1 MIVELPSFLT
11 KTRRLLPRWLV
22 CGLLPVLLGA
32 TSEIAAQQPRL
43 QIEGGTERLQANIRA
58 HITLPELDCDASA
71 VRLGRF
77 MPDIRQSIVRAARAL
92 GYYHLQQQS
101 RFEITETCWQLTV
114 QIEPGLPVTVQ
125 TIDVGVASDRQ
136 LFTSVL
142 EQLPLQEGQQL
153 DQGAYERI
161 KNNLSAQAIEQGFF
175 DARFERSELQ
185 LDLVNNSAIVDL
197 QFDPGPRYRIGEVT
211 IEQTPELSED
221 FIRRFLAFEQGDY
234 YSSESLLEM
243 RNSLNSS
250 HYFSSVSVAPLV
262 NQAAN
267 NEVPVNVS
275 LAMRP
280 QRVYATGLGVTTD
293 IGPRLRFDY
302 ENRYRNRSG
311 HNIIGNMGLSPVQ
324 QNLDIS
330 YGIPLSRPATESL
343 NFSVG
348 YLAED
353 TDTFTNE
360 STKLAATYSFI
371 NRWDWRQHYFVN
383 LQHDES
389 DISGEEVTAD
399 FVIPGVSVDRSNAN
413 DALYPSRGWRLF
425 AELKGASDTLLS
437 SESFAQFNLGGKLI
451 HSVGSGRFLLRFDV
465 GTTMANDLDSLPT
478 SIRYFSGGDQS
489 VRGYK
494 YESLGPENEAGE
506 VVGGKHKLS
515 MSVEYDFPLSE
526 SWKLAVF
533 ADSGN
538 AFNAFDDYE
547 LKTGAGLGIRWLSP
561 IGPIRLDI
569 ASALDHDNEY
579 RVHITMG
586 PDL

>member
-1 MIVELPSFLT
+1 MIAVLSLVHRALQPSQPPLQIC
-11 KTRRLLPRWLV
+11 LL
-22 CGLLPVLLGA
+22 LLFWVAASGV
-32 TSEIAAQQPRL
+32 SAQQPQL
-43 QIEGGTERLQANIRA
+43 QIEGGNERLQANIRA
-58 HITLPELDCDASA
+58 HVTLPDVGCDTSA

-77 MPDIRQSIVRAARAL
+77 MPGIRQNIVRAGRAL

-101 RFEITETCWQLTV
+101 RFEITETCWQLSV
-114 QIEPGLPVTVQ
+114 QIEAGTPVV
-125 TIDVGVASDRQ
+125 IGAIEVAVANDSQ
-136 LFTSVL
+136 LFSSVL
-142 EQLPLQEGQQL
+142 GQLPLQEGQQL

-161 KNNLSAQAIEQGFF
+161 KNTLSAQAIEQGFF

-185 LDLVNNSAIVDL
+185 LDLVNNTANVDL

-211 IEQTPELSED
+211 IQQTPELSDE
-221 FIRRFLAFEQGDY
+221 FIRRFLSFSSGDY

-243 RNSLNSS
+243 RSSLNSS
-250 HYFSSVSVAPLV
+250 HYFSSVSVTPLV
-262 NQAAN
+262 NRAAN
-267 NEVPVNVS
+267 NEVPINVS

-311 HNIIGNMGLSPVQ
+311 HTIIGNMGLSPVQ
-324 QNLDIS
+324 QNLDVS

-343 NFSVG
+343 SISMG

-353 TDTFTNE
+353 TDTFSNE

-389 DISGEEVTAD
+389 DISGEQLTAD
-399 FVIPGVSVDRSNAN
+399 FVIPGVSMDRSRAD

-451 HSVGSGRFLLRFDV
+451 RSVGSGRFLMRFDI
-465 GTTMANDLDSLPT
+465 GTTMANDLDRLPT

-494 YESLGPENEAGE
+494 YESLGPENEIGE
-506 VVGGKHKLS
+506 VVGGKHRLA
-515 MSVEYDFPLSE
+515 MSVEYDFPLTQ
-526 SWKLAVF
+526 SWKLAMFV
-533 ADSGN
+533 DTGN

-561 IGPIRLDI
+561 IGPIRLDL
-569 ASALDHDNEY
+569 ASALDRDNEY